1 MSADDA
7 KMNDDED
14 KIVSTEEQEVI
25 RADTLKDEIGKVI
38 IHPTTRE
45 TMLEFNKKY
54 MELMRNFYN
63 SIERI
68 SVPIQNLQKSMSPIL
83 AYLETV
89 GNIAKQMQEKLNQ
102 FDFSKFHQRIQEL
115 LEVIE
120 RNIEELSEED
130 IYIDMDVL
138 DSSEFLSI
146 SESLAKENVLKVLED
161 QLEKTINRLM
171 DEPVL
176 ILHKELLRQSQNSY
190 TSNNFIVATMSIYPI
205 IEHFITTWSTHKD
218 GEINPMELPKKYT
231 ATRVKNLMHRYEID
245 REAFEELEKIFAM
258 YALKGYINIFLP
270 SIQEFKGGLQRNSTL
285 HGYHDY
291 NTISKYDYIKI
302 VQLLKATL
310 QLKNYSYQELL
321 GGDKSVGSNTEVE
334 EEGTRIVGPAQK
346 ENR

>member
-1 MSADDA
+1 MSADDT
-7 KMNDDED
+7 KMNDDEE
-14 KIVSTEEQEVI
+14 KIVAIEEQAVI
-25 RADTLKDEIGKVI
+25 RADTLKGEMGKVI
-38 IHPTTRE
+38 IHPTTSE
-45 TMLEFNKKY
+45 AILELNKKY
-54 MELMRNFYN
+54 MELMRNFYK

-68 SVPIQNLQKSMSPIL
+68 SVPIQNLQESMRPIL
-83 AYLETV
+83 NTLETV

-102 FDFSKFHQRIQEL
+102 FDFSKFHQRIKEL
-115 LEVIE
+115 LEDIE

-130 IYIDMDVL
+130 IYIDTDVL
-138 DSSEFLSI
+138 ESSEFLSI

-176 ILHKELLRQSQNSY
+176 ILHKEVLRQSHNSY
-190 TSNNFIVATMSIYPI
+190 ASNNFIVATMSIYPI
-205 IEHFITTWSTHKD
+205 IEHFITTWSSHKD

-231 ATRVKNLMHRYEID
+231 VTRVKNLMQRYEID
-245 REAFEELEKIFAM
+245 REAFEELEKIFVM
-258 YALKGYINIFLP
+258 YALKGYINIFVP

-302 VQLLKATL
+302 VQLLKAAL

-321 GGDKSVGSNTEVE
+321 GGDKSVESKTDVEVE
-334 EEGTRIVGPAQK
+334 DTRIDAPS
-346 ENR
+346 